1 MSLWLC
7 ADTNFS
13 YEWSNT
19 PPLGA
24 TIDTAALAATYD
36 YDAIIQGRATA
47 ATSDLPADLMHTV
60 KVNRFRG
67 NGAASVLT
75 ACCVVIR

>member
-1 MSLWLC
+1 LWLC

-13 YEWSNT
+13 YQWSNA

-24 TIDTAALAATYD
+24 TIDTAALAASYD
-36 YDAIIQGRATA
+36 YDTTIQGHATA
-47 ATSDLPADLMHTV
+47 ATDLPADLMHTV

-67 NGAASVLT
+67 NGSASVLM
-75 ACCVVIR
+75 ACCVVVR

>member
-1 MSLWLC
+1 MWLC

-13 YEWSNT
+13 YQWSNT

-24 TIDTAALAATYD
+24 TIDTAALAASYD
-36 YDAIIQGRATA
+36 YEATIHGRATA
-47 ATSDLPADLMHTV
+47 ATDLPADLMHTV

-67 NGAASVLT
+67 SGSASVLR
-75 ACCVVIR
+75 ACCVVVR

>member
-1 MSLWLC
+1 MWLC

-13 YEWSNT
+13 YQWSNA

-24 TIDTAALAATYD
+24 TIDTAALAASYD
-36 YDAIIQGRATA
+36 YDATIHGRATA
-47 ATSDLPADLMHTV
+47 ATDLPADLMHTV

-67 NGAASVLT
+67 NPGPSS
-75 ACCVVIR
+75 C

>member
-1 MSLWLC
+1 MWLC

-13 YEWSNT
+13 YQWSNT

-24 TIDTAALAATYD
+24 TIDTAALAASYD

-67 NGAASVLT
+67 DGSVVVLT
-75 ACCVVIR
+75 ACCVVVR